1 MFRLDNDGITIRI
14 ILGNLRKEKTICKDT
29 FTNIFSY
36 QIVLFFCK
44 IPMLLSLIRLNLGC
58 GVYWIHTL
66 ETKAHM
72 RLNAEGGYW
81 APILYNYCT
90 TMFYLITRGGACTF
104 LASEIEFFRAV
115 VNYIDSVTI
124 AIDSFLLGVQNLLLL
139 ITFVDFNCYY
149 FL

>member
-36 QIVLFFCK
+36 QVVLFFCK

-72 RLNAEGGYW
+72 RLNAEGGY
-81 APILYNYCT
+81 
-90 TMFYLITRGGACTF
+90 
-104 LASEIEFFRAV
+104 
-115 VNYIDSVTI
+115 
-124 AIDSFLLGVQNLLLL
+124 
-139 ITFVDFNCYY
+139 
-149 FL
+149 